1 MQNLNFKIYN
11 FQFTIFFSGNIGYS
25 LLAIGSSTEVNM
37 KTGVIAL
44 AHGSR
49 ANGGNDGLFKIVEM
63 LENMGKWDIVRAGF
77 LQFAQPTF
85 TQSVKDV
92 VEEGA
97 QRVVILP
104 LLLFAGNHV
113 RKDIPKEIE
122 AERQKYPHVEFLYAS
137 NLGADERI
145 AYIAADR
152 IDEALIPLNPPL
164 AKGEKGGFESP
175 QAILK
180 ESFRIIDEL
189 VNLSNF
195 DEPCRPIVRRVIHA
209 SGDPEY
215 ARSLII
221 HEHAVEAG
229 VSAIRTG
236 KRIVTDVNM
245 VKAGIS
251 KKAVE
256 RFGGSIICK
265 IADAEIATNANSS
278 GKTRAATAVQRS
290 IEEMA
295 GGIVAIGNA
304 PTALFEVIN
313 LVNEGKA
320 NPALI
325 IGVPVGFVGAAE
337 AKEALRAISI
347 PYITNVGRKG
357 GSAIAVA
364 IVNALIEI
372 AKKL

>member
-1 MQNLNFKIYN
+1 
-11 FQFTIFFSGNIGYS
+11 
-25 LLAIGSSTEVNM
+25 M

-85 TQSVKDV
+85 TQSVKNI

-113 RKDIPKEIE
+113 RKDIPMEIE

-152 IDEALIPLNPPL
+152 IEEALQIADCGLRNSKEFFHSALRTPHS
-164 AKGEKGGFESP
+164 AFESP

-180 ESFRIIDEL
+180 ESFRIIDGF

-221 HEHAVEAG
+221 HERAVEAG
-229 VSAIRTG
+229 VGAIKSG
-236 KRIVTDVNM
+236 KHIVTDVNM

-256 RFGGSIICK
+256 RFGGSIVCK

-313 LVNEGKA
+313 LLNEGKA
-320 NPALI
+320 NPVLI
-325 IGVPVGFVGAAE
+325 IGVPVGFVGAVE
-337 AKEALRAISI
+337 AKEALRDVNI
-347 PYITNVGRKG
+347 PYITNIGRKG

-364 IVNALIEI
+364 VANALIEI

>member
-1 MQNLNFKIYN
+1 
-11 FQFTIFFSGNIGYS
+11 
-25 LLAIGSSTEVNM
+25 M
-37 KTGVIAL
+37 KTGVIVL
-44 AHGSR
+44 AHGSKV
-49 ANGGNDGLFKIVEM
+49 NGGNDGLFKIVEM
-63 LENMGKWDIVRAGF
+63 LQNMGKWDIVHAGF

-85 TQSVKDV
+85 TQSVKNI

-113 RKDIPKEIE
+113 QKDIPMEIE
-122 AERQKYPHVEFLYAS
+122 AEREKHPHVEFLYA
-137 NLGADERI
+137 NNIGADERI
-145 AYIAADR
+145 AYVAADR
-152 IDEALIPLNPPL
+152 IDEAIRNPNAECGMRIEKTSLNSAIRNPQSTI
-164 AKGEKGGFESP
+164 ESP

-180 ESFRIIDEL
+180 ESFRIIDGF
-189 VNLSNF
+189 VNLGNF

-221 HEHAVEAG
+221 HSHAVEAG
-229 VSAIRTG
+229 VNAIKTG

-245 VKAGIS
+245 IKAGIS

-256 RFGGSIICK
+256 RFGGGIVCR
-265 IADAEIATNANSS
+265 IADAEIEANANSS
-278 GKTRAATAVQRS
+278 GKTRAVTAIQRS

-295 GGIVAIGNA
+295 GGVVVIGNA
-304 PTALFEVIN
+304 PTALFEIIN
-313 LVNEGKA
+313 LVNEERA
-320 NPALI
+320 TPALI

-337 AKEALRAISI
+337 AKESLRGVNI
-347 PYITNVGRKG
+347 PYITNVGLKG

-364 IVNALIEI
+364 IMNALIEI
-372 AKKL
+372 AKKS

>member
-1 MQNLNFKIYN
+1 
-11 FQFTIFFSGNIGYS
+11 
-25 LLAIGSSTEVNM
+25 M

-63 LENMGKWDIVRAGF
+63 LQNMGKWDIVRAGF

-221 HEHAVEAG
+221 HERAVEAG

-278 GKTRAATAVQRS
+278 GKTRAATAIQRS

-304 PTALFEVIN
+304 PTALFEIIN

-325 IGVPVGFVGAAE
+325 IGVPVGFVGAVE
-337 AKEALRAISI
+337 AKEALRSVSI

>member
-1 MQNLNFKIYN
+1 
-11 FQFTIFFSGNIGYS
+11 
-25 LLAIGSSTEVNM
+25 M

-44 AHGSR
+44 AHGSKV
-49 ANGGNDGLFKIVEM
+49 NGGNDGLFKIVEM
-63 LENMGKWDIVRAGF
+63 LQNMGKWDIVHAGF

-85 TQSVKDV
+85 TQSVKNI

-113 RKDIPKEIE
+113 QKDIPMEIE
-122 AERQKYPHVEFLYAS
+122 AEREKHPHVEFLYA
-137 NLGADERI
+137 NNIGADERI
-145 AYIAADR
+145 AYVAADR
-152 IDEALIPLNPPL
+152 IDEASGVRNS
-164 AKGEKGGFESP
+164 GFGIRNVNSAIRTPQSAIESP

-180 ESFRIIDEL
+180 ESFRIIDGF
-189 VNLSNF
+189 VNLGNF

-221 HEHAVEAG
+221 HPHAVEAG
-229 VSAIRTG
+229 VNAIKTG

-245 VKAGIS
+245 IKAGIS

-256 RFGGSIICK
+256 RFGGSIVCR
-265 IADAEIATNANSS
+265 IADAEIAAKANSS
-278 GKTRAATAVQRS
+278 GKTRAVTAIQRS
-290 IEEMA
+290 MEEMA
-295 GGIVAIGNA
+295 GGVVVIGNA
-304 PTALFEVIN
+304 PTALFEIIN
-313 LVNEGKA
+313 LVNEERA
-320 NPALI
+320 APALI

-337 AKEALRAISI
+337 AKESLRGVNI
-347 PYITNVGRKG
+347 PYVTNVGLKG

-364 IVNALIEI
+364 IMNALIEI
-372 AKKL
+372 AKKS

>member
-1 MQNLNFKIYN
+1 
-11 FQFTIFFSGNIGYS
+11 
-25 LLAIGSSTEVNM
+25 M

-63 LENMGKWDIVRAGF
+63 LQNMGRWDIVRAGF

-97 QRVVILP
+97 QRVVVLP

-145 AYIAADR
+145 AYIAADN

-180 ESFRIIDEL
+180 ESFRIIDE
-189 VNLSNF
+189 
-195 DEPCRPIVRRVIHA
+195 
-209 SGDPEY
+209 
-215 ARSLII
+215 
-221 HEHAVEAG
+221 
-229 VSAIRTG
+229 
-236 KRIVTDVNM
+236 
-245 VKAGIS
+245 
-251 KKAVE
+251 
-256 RFGGSIICK
+256 
-265 IADAEIATNANSS
+265 
-278 GKTRAATAVQRS
+278 
-290 IEEMA
+290 
-295 GGIVAIGNA
+295 
-304 PTALFEVIN
+304 
-313 LVNEGKA
+313 
-320 NPALI
+320 
-325 IGVPVGFVGAAE
+325 
-337 AKEALRAISI
+337 
-347 PYITNVGRKG
+347 
-357 GSAIAVA
+357 
-364 IVNALIEI
+364 
-372 AKKL
+372 

>member
-1 MQNLNFKIYN
+1 
-11 FQFTIFFSGNIGYS
+11 
-25 LLAIGSSTEVNM
+25 M

-49 ANGGNDGLFKIVEM
+49 VNGGNDGLFKIVEM
-63 LENMGKWDIVRAGF
+63 LQNMGKWDIVRAGF

-85 TQSVKDV
+85 TQSIKNI
-92 VEEGA
+92 VEEGT
-97 QRVVILP
+97 QRIVILP

-113 RKDIPKEIE
+113 QKDIPKEIE

-152 IDEALIPLNPPL
+152 IDEAINPPKSPFT
-164 AKGEKGGFESP
+164 KGRLRGITAIESP

-221 HEHAVEAG
+221 HERAVEAG
-229 VSAIRTG
+229 VSAIKSG
-236 KRIVTDVNM
+236 KHIVTDVNM

-256 RFGGSIICK
+256 CFGGSIICR
-265 IADAEIATNANSS
+265 IADAEIAANANSS

-304 PTALFEVIN
+304 PTALFEIIN
-313 LVNEGKA
+313 LVNKGKA

-337 AKEALRAISI
+337 AKEALRGVSI

-364 IVNALIEI
+364 ITNALIEI
-372 AKKL
+372 VKKS

>member
-1 MQNLNFKIYN
+1 
-11 FQFTIFFSGNIGYS
+11 
-25 LLAIGSSTEVNM
+25 M

-44 AHGSR
+44 AHGSK

-63 LENMGKWDIVRAGF
+63 LENMGKWAIVRPGF

-85 TQSVKDV
+85 TQSIKNI

-113 RKDIPKEIE
+113 QRDIPIEIE
-122 AERQKYPHVEFLYAS
+122 AVRQKYPHVEFLYAS

-152 IDEALIPLNPPL
+152 IDEAIKMWN
-164 AKGEKGGFESP
+164 AECGMRSEKTPTNSEIESP

-180 ESFRIIDEL
+180 ESFRIIDRL

-195 DEPCRPIVRRVIHA
+195 DEPYRQIVRRVIHA

-221 HEHAVEAG
+221 HPHAVDAG

-245 VKAGIS
+245 VKAGINN
-251 KKAVE
+251 KAIE
-256 RFGGSIICK
+256 RFGGSIVCR
-265 IADAEIATNANSS
+265 IADAETRANANAS
-278 GKTRAATAVQRS
+278 GKTRALTAIQRS

-304 PTALFEVIN
+304 PTALFEIVN

-337 AKEALRAISI
+337 AKEALRGVST
-347 PYITNVGRKG
+347 PYITNIGRKG

-364 IVNALIEI
+364 ITNALIEF
-372 AKKL
+372 AKKS